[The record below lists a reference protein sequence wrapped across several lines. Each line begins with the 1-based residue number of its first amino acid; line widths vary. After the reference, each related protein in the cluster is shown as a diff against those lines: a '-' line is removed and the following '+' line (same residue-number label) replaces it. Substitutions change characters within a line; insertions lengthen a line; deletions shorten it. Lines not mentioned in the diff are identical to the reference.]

1 MTAAPAPTA
10 SRTELTAAVGPADLS
25 GTSPVVGDSA
35 VRPTVPQA
43 VAGVVRQ
50 RADLLF
56 GLMGNGNAH
65 LISELTSTGFPLV
78 TVRHEAGAVAAA
90 DAYYRASG
98 RVGTATVTYGAGF
111 TNTLTALAEA
121 SLARIPLVL
130 IVGDVP
136 TTGPRY
142 FDIDQVGMAAAA
154 GVETIRLDARAP
166 AAQVRDAYAR
176 ATSGRR
182 PVVVAIPY
190 DLVEVPVSTPVEAQV
205 GNAGRVEASSAS
217 ALAESGSRPMPAER
231 LPVDGSPADG
241 GPIDR
246 GSADDAPIEAELDP
260 LAAALRTAERPLLVA
275 GRGVLDSP
283 GGPEALRDL
292 ADRVG
297 ALLATS
303 VMARN
308 VAGPEGDLGIAG
320 GFGRLE
326 RVEIMRQADVVL
338 VVGASMNPF
347 QMRYGTVFGPAA
359 TVLQID
365 VDPARRHQRTEH
377 FLLADAGTALR
388 ALADRLGDGPLEN
401 GRADGG
407 WRARQ
412 PIPPAPRL
420 DASVEAVGAVEEGQG
435 DPADAADPAD
445 QAAGAEKVGAGVVPL
460 GLAPD
465 GRLDPRTMALALE
478 EVLPRERTFVQDGG
492 HFIGWIPLMCS
503 VPDARSHLFVGT
515 AFQSIGLGFPSAV
528 GAAVARPDR
537 TTVLVT
543 GDGGGL
549 MALADL
555 ESFVKQA
562 RSGVVVVFNDAAY
575 GAELHQYAA
584 RGLDDQAMLIDEVD
598 FAAVGRA
605 FGAEGIKA
613 RSLQD
618 LDALREWVDQGAEGV
633 FVLDLPISQGVVAEY
648 MVESMAGAVPAPRPL
663 PVG

>member
-1 MTAAPAPTA
+1 MTAAPAPTV
-10 SRTELTAAVGPADLS
+10 SPTVSPAA
-25 GTSPVVGDSA
+25 SA
-35 VRPTVPQA
+35 VRATVPQA
-43 VAGVVRQ
+43 VAGVVREH
-50 RADLLF
+50 AELLF

-65 LISELTSTGFPLV
+65 LISELTSTGFTLV

-130 IVGDVP
+130 IVGDAP

-154 GVETIRLDARAP
+154 GVETVRLDEQDP

-176 ATSGRR
+176 AASGRR

-190 DLVEVPVSTPVEAQV
+190 DLVEVPVRTP
-205 GNAGRVEASSAS
+205 AGPS
-217 ALAESGSRPMPAER
+217 AESAG
-231 LPVDGSPADG
+231 GSPADG
-241 GPIDR
+241 GTA
-246 GSADDAPIEAELDP
+246 GDAPAEADLEP
-260 LAAALRTAERPLLVA
+260 LVAALRTAERPLLVA

-283 GGPEALRDL
+283 GGPEAMRNL
-292 ADRVG
+292 ADRLG

-303 VMARN
+303 VMART

-347 QMRYGTVFGPAA
+347 QMRYGTVFGSEA
-359 TVLQID
+359 TVLQVD
-365 VDPARRHQRTEH
+365 VDPARRHQRTAH
-377 FLLADAGTALR
+377 FLPADAGTALR
-388 ALADRLGDGPLEN
+388 ALMGRVGASPAEN

-420 DASVEAVGAVEEGQG
+420 APSED
-435 DPADAADPAD
+435 
-445 QAAGAEKVGAGVVPL
+445 
-460 GLAPD
+460 GLAAD
-465 GRLDPRTMALALE
+465 GRLDPRAMALALE
-478 EVLPRERTFVQDGG
+478 EILPRERTFVQDGG

-503 VPDARSHLFVGT
+503 VPDARSHTFVGT

-528 GAAVARPDR
+528 GAAMARPDR

-584 RGLDDQAMLIDEVD
+584 RGLDERAMLIDEVD
-598 FAAVGRA
+598 FAAVGRT

-618 LDALREWVDQGAEGV
+618 LDALRDWVVRGAEGV
-633 FVLDLPISQGVVAEY
+633 FVLDLPISQDVVAEY
-648 MVESMAGAVPAPRPL
+648 MAESMAGAVPAPRPL
-663 PVG
+663 PVD

>member
-1 MTAAPAPTA
+1 MTAVNQTLMPDH
-10 SRTELTAAVGPADLS
+10 TETGR
-25 GTSPVVGDSA
+25 G
-35 VRPTVPQA
+35 VRRATVPQA
-43 VAGVVRQ
+43 VAGVVRE
-50 RADLLF
+50 RAEVLF

-65 LISELTSTGFPLV
+65 LISELTSTGFPFV

-90 DAYYRASG
+90 DAYHRASG
-98 RVGTATVTYGAGF
+98 RIGTASVTYGAGF
-111 TNTLTALAEA
+111 TNTLTSLAEA
-121 SLARIPLVL
+121 ALARIPLLL
-130 IVGDVP
+130 IVGDSP
-136 TTGPRY
+136 TTGPRS
-142 FDIDQVGMAAAA
+142 FDIDQVAMAAAA
-154 GVETIRLDARAP
+154 GVETVRLDARDP
-166 AAQVRDAYAR
+166 AAQVRAAYDR
-176 ATSGRR
+176 AEAGRR

-190 DLVEVPVSTPVEAQV
+190 DLVEVPVEAFVEANQSAIDQPAGLTQTPVPEAPSA
-205 GNAGRVEASSAS
+205 AGLE
-217 ALAESGSRPMPAER
+217 
-231 LPVDGSPADG
+231 
-241 GPIDR
+241 PI
-246 GSADDAPIEAELDP
+246 L
-260 LAAALRTAERPLLVA
+260 AALRGADRPLLMA

-283 GGPEALRDL
+283 DAPEALREL
-292 ADRVG
+292 ADRLG

-308 VAGPEGDLGIAG
+308 IAGPEGDLGIAG

-326 RVEIMRQADVVL
+326 RVDLMRQADVVL
-338 VVGASMNPF
+338 VLGASMNPF
-347 QMRYGTVFGPAA
+347 QMRYGTVFGPEA
-359 TVLQID
+359 TVLQVD
-365 VDPARRHQRTEH
+365 VDPHRRHERTDH
-377 FLLADAGTALR
+377 FLAGDTGMVLR
-388 ALADRLGDGPLEN
+388 ALIARFGASPVEN
-401 GRADGG
+401 GRHDGG

-412 PIPPAPRL
+412 PIPASPRL
-420 DASVEAVGAVEEGQG
+420 ALPTNSAPEAAI
-435 DPADAADPAD
+435 DAAP
-445 QAAGAEKVGAGVVPL
+445 E

-478 EVLPRERTFVQDGG
+478 EILPGERTFVQDGG

-503 VPDARSHLFVGT
+503 VPDPRSHLFVGT

-575 GAELHQYAA
+575 GAELHQYAS
-584 RGLDDQAMLIDEVD
+584 RGLHEQAMLIDEVD

-618 LDALREWVDQGAEGV
+618 LDVLRGWVERGAEGV
-633 FVLDLPISQGVVAEY
+633 FVLDLPISQDVVAEY
-648 MVESMAGAVPAPRPL
+648 MTESMAGAAPAPRPL
-663 PVG
+663 PVE

>member
-10 SRTELTAAVGPADLS
+10 SRTEPAALTATAEPADLA
-25 GTSPVVGDSA
+25 GTFGDSTSSA
-35 VRPTVPQA
+35 DSSGSALRATVPQA
-43 VAGVVRQ
+43 VAGVVRGN
-50 RADLLF
+50 ADLLF

-90 DAYYRASG
+90 DAYHRASG
-98 RVGTATVTYGAGF
+98 RIGTATVTYGAGF

-130 IVGDVP
+130 IVGDAP
-136 TTGPRY
+136 TTGPRF

-154 GVETIRLDARAP
+154 GVETIRLDDRDP

-176 ATSGRR
+176 AASERR

-190 DLVEVPVSTPVEAQV
+190 DLVETPVRTS
-205 GNAGRVEASSAS
+205 AGSAG
-217 ALAESGSRPMPAER
+217 AVA
-231 LPVDGSPADG
+231 VDDSPIGGSPEGG
-241 GPIDR
+241 GPT
-246 GSADDAPIEAELDP
+246 EAELEP
-260 LAAALRTAERPLLVA
+260 LAAALRAAERPLLVA

-283 GGPEALRDL
+283 GGPEELRNL
-292 ADRVG
+292 ADRLG

-347 QMRYGTVFGPAA
+347 QMRYGTVFSPEA

-365 VDPARRHQRTEH
+365 LDSQRRHQCTEH
-377 FLLADAGTALR
+377 FLLADAGRALR
-388 ALADRLGDGPLEN
+388 SLGDRLGVDPMESG
-401 GRADGG
+401 GAGGG

-420 DASVEAVGAVEEGQG
+420 GASLETQ
-435 DPADAADPAD
+435 
-445 QAAGAEKVGAGVVPL
+445 QVGAGVAPR

-465 GRLDPRTMALALE
+465 GRLDPRAMSLALE
-478 EVLPRERTFVQDGG
+478 EILPEERTFVQDGG
-492 HFIGWIPLMCS
+492 HFIGWVPLMCC

-618 LDALREWVDQGAEGV
+618 LDALRDWVDRGAEGV
-633 FVLDLPISQGVVAEY
+633 FVLDLPISQDVVAEY
-648 MVESMAGAVPAPRPL
+648 MAESMAGAVPAPRPL

>member
-1 MTAAPAPTA
+1 MTVAPAPTVSPA
-10 SRTELTAAVGPADLS
+10 AETAEPADL
-25 GTSPVVGDSA
+25 PVPSTGSDDSA
-35 VRPTVPQA
+35 VRATVPQA
-43 VAGVVRQ
+43 VAGVVREW
-50 RADLLF
+50 AELLF

-65 LISELTSTGFPLV
+65 LISELTSTGFPFV

-130 IVGDVP
+130 IVGDAP
-136 TTGPRY
+136 TTGPRS

-154 GVETIRLDARAP
+154 GVETVRLDDRDP
-166 AAQVRDAYAR
+166 AAQVRGAYAR
-176 ATSGRR
+176 AASGRR

-190 DLVEVPVSTPVEAQV
+190 DLVEVPVGTSW
-205 GNAGRVEASSAS
+205 GNAGEVEMSSAS
-217 ALAESGSRPMPAER
+217 ALADSGSRPTPVER
-231 LPVDGSPADG
+231 LPVDGSPIDG
-241 GPIDR
+241 GPVDR
-246 GSADDAPIEAELDP
+246 GSPDDALVEAELEP
-260 LAAALRTAERPLLVA
+260 LTAALRTAERPLLVA

-283 GGPEALRDL
+283 GGPEALRAL
-292 ADRVG
+292 ADRLG

-359 TVLQID
+359 TVLQVD
-365 VDPARRHQRTEH
+365 VDPARRHERTEH
-377 FLLADAGTALR
+377 FLRADAGTALR
-388 ALADRLGDGPLEN
+388 ALADRPGTGLLEN
-401 GRADGG
+401 GGADGG

-420 DASVEAVGAVEEGQG
+420 DSAVEAVEVVDQGQG
-435 DPADAADPAD
+435 DLAGLAD
-445 QAAGAEKVGAGVVPL
+445 QAEQVTGAEKVGAGVVPL
-460 GLAPD
+460 GLAAD

-478 EVLPRERTFVQDGG
+478 GILPRERTFVQDGG

-528 GAAVARPDR
+528 GAAVARPER

-584 RGLDDQAMLIDEVD
+584 RGLDEQAMLIDEVD

-605 FGAEGIKA
+605 FGAQGIRA

-618 LDALREWVDQGAEGV
+618 LDALRDWVDRGAEGV
-633 FVLDLPISQGVVAEY
+633 FVLDLPISQHVVAEY
-648 MVESMAGAVPAPRPL
+648 MQESMAGALPAPRPL
-663 PVG
+663 SVD

>member
-10 SRTELTAAVGPADLS
+10 SRAKPADI
-25 GTSPVVGDSA
+25 TVPFGDSA
-35 VRPTVPQA
+35 ARATVPQA
-43 VAGVVRQ
+43 VAGVVRE

-90 DAYYRASG
+90 DAYHRASG
-98 RVGTATVTYGAGF
+98 RIGTATVTYGAGF

-130 IVGDVP
+130 IVGDAP
-136 TTGPRY
+136 TTGPRF

-154 GVETIRLDARAP
+154 GVETIRLDDRDP

-176 ATSGRR
+176 AASGRR
-182 PVVVAIPY
+182 PVIVAIPY
-190 DLVEVPVSTPVEAQV
+190 DLVETPVH
-205 GNAGRVEASSAS
+205 AS
-217 ALAESGSRPMPAER
+217 AGSTAGVA
-231 LPVDGSPADG
+231 VDGAPEGSGPA
-241 GPIDR
+241 
-246 GSADDAPIEAELDP
+246 EAELEP
-260 LAAALRTAERPLLVA
+260 LAAALHTAERPLLVA

-292 ADRVG
+292 ADRLG

-347 QMRYGTVFGPAA
+347 QMRYGTVFGPEA

-365 VDPARRHQRTEH
+365 VDPARRHQRTAH
-377 FLLADAGTALR
+377 FLSADAGTAVR
-388 ALADRLGDGPLEN
+388 VLADRLGASPREN
-401 GRADGG
+401 GRPDGG

-420 DASVEAVGAVEEGQG
+420 DASPGT
-435 DPADAADPAD
+435 
-445 QAAGAEKVGAGVVPL
+445 EKAGAGVVPR

-478 EVLPRERTFVQDGG
+478 EILPRERTFVQDGG
-492 HFIGWIPLMCS
+492 HFIGWVPLMCS

-528 GAAVARPDR
+528 GAAMARPDR

-613 RSLQD
+613 ASLQD
-618 LDALREWVDQGAEGV
+618 LDVLRDWVDRGAKGV
-633 FVLDLPISQGVVAEY
+633 FVLDLPISQDVVAEY
-648 MVESMAGAVPAPRPL
+648 MAESMAGAVPAPRPL
-663 PVG
+663 PVD

>member
-1 MTAAPAPTA
+1 MTAVTDLPQPAQ
-10 SRTELTAAVGPADLS
+10 PAQT
-25 GTSPVVGDSA
+25 GRSA
-35 VRPTVPQA
+35 RPERSVPTVPQA
-43 VAGVVRQ
+43 VAAVVRE
-50 RADLLF
+50 RADPLF

-90 DAYYRASG
+90 DAFHRASG

-130 IVGDVP
+130 IVGDAP
-136 TTGPRY
+136 TTGPRF

-154 GVETIRLDARAP
+154 GVDTVRLDDRDP
-166 AAQVRDAYAR
+166 AAQVRGAYAR
-176 ATSGRR
+176 AESGRR

-190 DLVEVPVSTPVEAQV
+190 DLVEVPVSAPATERMPI
-205 GNAGRVEASSAS
+205 
-217 ALAESGSRPMPAER
+217 AERRPAE
-231 LPVDGSPADG
+231 LSVA
-241 GPIDR
+241 
-246 GSADDAPIEAELDP
+246 AVEP

-283 GGPEALRDL
+283 GGPEALRAL
-292 ADRVG
+292 ADRLG

-308 VAGPEGDLGIAG
+308 VAGEEGDLGIAG

-338 VVGASMNPF
+338 VLGASMNPF

-359 TVLQID
+359 TVLQVD
-365 VDPARRHQRTEH
+365 VDPARRHERAEH
-377 FLLADAGTALR
+377 FLPADAGTALR
-388 ALADRLGDGPLEN
+388 SLGDLLAAGPLEA

-412 PIPPAPRL
+412 PIPPAPSL
-420 DASVEAVGAVEEGQG
+420 DAP
-435 DPADAADPAD
+435 DPVD
-445 QAAGAEKVGAGVVPL
+445 QAAGAEKVGAGVVPR

-478 EVLPRERTFVQDGG
+478 GILPRERTFVQDGG
-492 HFIGWIPLMCS
+492 HFIGWVPLMCS

-618 LDALREWVDQGAEGV
+618 LAALQDWVDRGAEGV
-633 FVLDLPISQGVVAEY
+633 FVLDLPISQDVVAEY
-648 MVESMAGAVPAPRPL
+648 MQESMAGAIPAPRPL
-663 PVG
+663 PVD